1 MIGPQLFRDGSFQP
15 LFAPFDRLEIEL
27 ESGGALTFEFEGDL
41 WETEDQRNW
50 TDANFKTYS
59 TPLAMG
65 PPPPLRQG
73 QTLRQRIVLDASA
86 VKASGS
92 KPATQPR
99 ITVLGPLGVTMPTVG
114 LGADRDRHRLD
125 QREAELLRA
134 LSPRHIRV
142 DLRLDRDEWRET
154 LAAAQ
159 ETATT
164 LETTLELALMLTGD
178 DLGHLEHLARAI
190 ATGPPV
196 ARVLVTV
203 AGAGPRVLEQT
214 TPASLVYLA
223 RERLAGVMPNAEF
236 VGGTEM
242 HFAELNRVRPEPST
256 WDGVCYSI
264 TPQMHAF
271 GDVDIVES
279 LEAQAETVRGA
290 HVLGTGKPVVVS
302 PVTLAPRSNF
312 DFQLIRARL
321 PNWGSACHP
330 QSMSDNRACSARRGP
345 RAA

>member
-1 MIGPQLFRDGSFQP
+1 MSGETERSWLLRGKPEAPSEMREVSALDLWALRDGIDLRYVHLGETELLRRLYIAVRDREWRTVLPRSCEIEAREGDHGFSIRFDSHYLSSEVDLVCRGLIACEDGERLEFLFEAEAARDFPYSRIGICLHHPWRETAGARFRARTPTGELKGAFPELIGPQLFRDGSFQP

-92 KPATQPR
+92 KPATLPR

-134 LSPRHIRV
+134 LSPGHIRV
-142 DLRLDRDEWRET
+142 DVRLDRDEWPET

-159 ETATT
+159 ETA
-164 LETTLELALMLTGD
+164 A
-178 DLGHLEHLARAI
+178 
-190 ATGPPV
+190 
-196 ARVLVTV
+196 
-203 AGAGPRVLEQT
+203 
-214 TPASLVYLA
+214 
-223 RERLAGVMPNAEF
+223 
-236 VGGTEM
+236 
-242 HFAELNRVRPEPST
+242 
-256 WDGVCYSI
+256 
-264 TPQMHAF
+264 
-271 GDVDIVES
+271 
-279 LEAQAETVRGA
+279 
-290 HVLGTGKPVVVS
+290 
-302 PVTLAPRSNF
+302 
-312 DFQLIRARL
+312 
-321 PNWGSACHP
+321 
-330 QSMSDNRACSARRGP
+330 SARYGS
-345 RAA
+345 